1 MIRRT
6 LTALALLLFAAASA
20 LAADVVVLKGGTRIE
35 LKQPWVQQGNN
46 ALLTRTDG
54 TLLSVPVSEIDL
66 KATAAAR
73 KAPPPKPAPAI
84 AGPPT
89 SPAEAARAVKEGP
102 QARVKITDSDVG
114 HAAPAEGEEKPSGGI
129 TNSHLEVADFT
140 QEKSGGNLILRGMLR
155 NVGATTATQAKLG
168 VSVLDDQG
176 NRIGSG
182 SATLSGPTVE
192 AGNAVAFTGMVPVG
206 DKTVG
211 SVRFTPQWSE
221 PPPPTPVGGSA
232 AASAGSTAG
241 PGQPANAAPR
251 PVPTPYGR
259 GSLWAPAAPPAGTT
273 PPPDGKN
280 GYLPGA
286 ARPEDQPKPPQ

>member
-6 LTALALLLFAAASA
+6 LGALALLLLTVASVQA
-20 LAADVVVLKGGTRIE
+20 NDVVVLKGGTRIE
-35 LKQPWVQQGNN
+35 LKQPWVQQGNS

-54 TLLSVPVSEIDL
+54 TLLSVPVSEIDM

-73 KAPPPKPAPAI
+73 KAPPPKPAPAV
-84 AGPPT
+84 AASPE
-89 SPAEAARAVKEGP
+89 SPAEAARSVREGP

-114 HAAPAEGEEKPSGGI
+114 HAAPVEGEEKPSGGI
-129 TNSHLEVADFT
+129 TNSHLEVADFS
-140 QEKSGGNLILRGMLR
+140 QEKSGPNLILRGMLR
-155 NVGATTATQAKLG
+155 NVGATTAIQAKLG
-168 VSVLDDQG
+168 VAVLDDQG
-176 NRIGSG
+176 NRIGTG
-182 SATLSGPTVE
+182 SATLSGPTIE

-206 DKTVG
+206 DKIVG

-232 AASAGSTAG
+232 AASAASTAG
-241 PGQPANAAPR
+241 AGQSANAAPR

-259 GSLWAPAAPPAGTT
+259 GVLWAPAAPPAGST

>member
-1 MIRRT
+1 MIRRAI
-6 LTALALLLFAAASA
+6 TALALLLFAAASA
-20 LAADVVVLKGGTRIE
+20 WAADVVVLKGGTRIE

-54 TLLSVPVSEIDL
+54 TLLSVPVSEIDM

-73 KAPPPKPAPAI
+73 KAPPPKPASSIAAPPA
-84 AGPPT
+84 
-89 SPAEAARAVKEGP
+89 SPADAARSVREGP

-114 HAAPAEGEEKPSGGI
+114 HAAPAEAEEKPSGGI
-129 TNSHLEVADFT
+129 TNSHLEVADFS

-176 NRIGSG
+176 NRVASG
-182 SATLSGPTVE
+182 SATLSGPTIE

-221 PPPPTPVGGSA
+221 PPPPTPVGGPA
-232 AASAGSTAG
+232 AAGAASGQG

-286 ARPEDQPKPPQ
+286 ARPEDQPKPPD

>member
-1 MIRRT
+1 MIGRAFT
-6 LTALALLLFAAASA
+6 TFALVLFAAVS
-20 LAADVVVLKGGTRIE
+20 LRAADVVVLKGGTRIE

-54 TLLSVPVSEIDL
+54 TLLSVPVSEIDM

-73 KAPPPKPAPAI
+73 KAPPPKPAPAF
-84 AGPPT
+84 AAPPE
-89 SPAEAARAVKEGP
+89 SPAQAARSVREGP

-114 HAAPAEGEEKPSGGI
+114 HAAPAEAEEKPGGI
-129 TNSHLEVADFT
+129 TNSRLEVADFSHET
-140 QEKSGGNLILRGMLR
+140 SGGNLVLRGMLR
-155 NVGATTATQAKLG
+155 NVGSTTATQAKLL
-168 VSVLDDQG
+168 VAVLDDQG
-176 NRIGSG
+176 KTIGSG
-182 SATLSGPTVE
+182 SATLSGPTIE

-206 DKTVG
+206 EKIVG
-211 SVRFTPQWSE
+211 NVKFTPQWSE
-221 PPPPTPVGGSA
+221 PPPPTPVGGPA
-232 AASAGSTAG
+232 AASAASAGG
-241 PGQPANAAPR
+241 PGQSANAAPR

-259 GSLWAPAAPPAGTT
+259 GSLWAPAAPPAGST